1 MSKILGIE
9 SSSLVASVAILDG
22 DTITAE
28 YTVNHKKTHS
38 QTLLPMLDEIV
49 RMTEQNLE
57 DLDAIAVS
65 GGPGSFTGLRI
76 GSATAKGL
84 GLALEKP
91 LIHVPTLDAMAYNL
105 YGCGERICPIMDAR
119 RGQVYTGI
127 YRFEDN
133 TFRTLKEDCAIAL
146 EELLEE
152 LAAAQEPVV
161 FLGDGVPVG
170 REKIAARLGSLA
182 RFAPAQMNRAARRV
196 CCRAGSCYVC
206 RRKDGDGSR
215 ACAGISSDVPGRA
228 RTKSERSSGIRR
240 GESGMSTYSVREL
253 AAGELAAAASM
264 EAELFPMPGRKCPCR
279 SFLRIPATMHMS
291 FGSGRMRPLT
301 V

>member
-1 MSKILGIE
+1 M
-9 SSSLVASVAILDG
+9 
-22 DTITAE
+22 
-28 YTVNHKKTHS
+28 
-38 QTLLPMLDEIV
+38 
-49 RMTEQNLE
+49 
-57 DLDAIAVS
+57 
-65 GGPGSFTGLRI
+65 
-76 GSATAKGL
+76 
-84 GLALEKP
+84 ALEKP

-182 RFAPAQMNRAARRV
+182 RFAPAQMNRQRAA
-196 CCRAGSCYVC
+196 
-206 RRKDGDGSR
+206 
-215 ACAGISSDVPGRA
+215 
-228 RTKSERSSGIRR
+228 
-240 GESGMSTYSVREL
+240 SV
-253 AAGELAAAASM
+253 AALGAVMYAEGKTETAAAHAPEYLRMSQ
-264 EAELFPMPGRKCPCR
+264 AERERKAKGLPV
-279 SFLRIPATMHMS
+279 SAEENQ
-291 FGSGRMRPLT
+291 G
-301 V
+301 

>member
-38 QTLLPMLDEIV
+38 QTLLPMLDESV

-133 TFRTLKEDCAIAL
+133 AFRTLKEDCAIAL

-182 RFAPAQMNRAARRV
+182 RFAPAQMNRQRAA
-196 CCRAGSCYVC
+196 
-206 RRKDGDGSR
+206 
-215 ACAGISSDVPGRA
+215 
-228 RTKSERSSGIRR
+228 
-240 GESGMSTYSVREL
+240 SV
-253 AAGELAAAASM
+253 AALGAVMYAEGKTETAAAHAPEYLRMSQ
-264 EAELFPMPGRKCPCR
+264 AERERKAKGLPV
-279 SFLRIPATMHMS
+279 SAEENQ
-291 FGSGRMRPLT
+291 G
-301 V
+301 